1 MKRISIVL
9 GFIAALFTM
18 VSCQKDQNFIRASIT
33 PYHGDEKVHLNRTNY
48 ACWDGDEYIWINE
61 NVYQIQAISGDNEH
75 FLIDM
80 GTNKP
85 AHEGDKLYAVFHS
98 SAISNYNNDADDAD
112 DDGIIEPTIDVT
124 LPPTQ
129 TYTEDGHGNQV
140 INAPMVATAEINSR
154 GGADLIFS
162 NVCALLKVQLQPN
175 VICYYIEVTSNN
187 APLNGTGTIDITG
200 KKLTMPSTGTT
211 ETRKVTLTVNTES
224 NLANPKCRADGVYY
238 IVLPPYMNS
247 NLTVTVYDNPKTL
260 MTFEQNDNGGHTLNA
275 SEIGVIDVNTL
286 DAGRGL
292 FSVDNNGTLVS
303 FAPGNLTGTNSY
315 SFTSSQE
322 TVGNVYNYDVD
333 NINTYSSAMGTQWTL
348 LTGLQWAHV
357 LCRKDAN
364 GVLLQSRCSINGQHG
379 LILYPDTWSEANGYP
394 ARFIDYQF
402 NSNNAKWQDISN
414 DWPVYQSYGAVFLP
428 SQPGNNDQKKRY
440 WTSTPSDVV
449 IFGNGDGLPNGGL
462 GIVATTESSHN
473 NTDQLNKI
481 EYNSSVTIPDGLIRL
496 AHIVYQGSSNS
507 SAK

>member
-33 PYHGDEKVHLNRTNY
+33 PYHGDEKVHLNSTNY
-48 ACWDGDEYIWINE
+48 ACWDGDEYIWINQNE
-61 NVYQIQAISGDNEH
+61 YQITAITGDAEH

-80 GTNKP
+80 GSNKP
-85 AHEGDKLYAVFHS
+85 ANEGDKLYAVFHS
-98 SAISNYNNDADDAD
+98 SDISNYNNDADDAD

-124 LPPTQ
+124 LPATQ
-129 TYTEDGHGNQV
+129 IYTEDDYGNQV

-175 VICYYIEVTSNN
+175 VICYYIEVTSDN
-187 APLNGTGTIDITG
+187 APLNGTGTIDITR
-200 KKLTMPSTGTT
+200 KTLTMPSTGTT
-211 ETRKVTLTVNTES
+211 ETRKVKLIVNNEN

-238 IVLPPYMNS
+238 IVLPPYMRS

-260 MTFEQNDNGGHTLNA
+260 MTFAQNDGHTLNA

-292 FSVDNNGTLVS
+292 FSVDTNGTLVS
-303 FAPGNLTGTNSY
+303 FAPGNLTGTSSY

-322 TVGNVYNYDVD
+322 TVGDVYNYNVN
-333 NINTYSSAMGTQWTL
+333 NINTYSSAMGDQWCL
-348 LTGLQWAHV
+348 LTAEQWVHLLGRTDPTTGQV
-357 LCRKDAN
+357 LH
-364 GVLLQSRCSINGQHG
+364 GRCSLHGVNG
-379 LILYPDTWSEANGYP
+379 LFLLPDNWSAMNCPENITDDHRWGS
-394 ARFIDYQF
+394 ID
-402 NSNNAKWQDISN
+402 AKWETLQK
-414 DWPVYQSYGAVFLP
+414 YGVVFLP
-428 SQPGNNDQKKRY
+428 SHQSNNNSNKY
-440 WTSTPSDVV
+440 WTYTENTAVV
-449 IFGNGDGLPNGGL
+449 FGNGQGLPNGGSGVVGSSANTGIAGVEQSNGL
-462 GIVATTESSHN
+462 GA
-473 NTDQLNKI
+473 LNGC
-481 EYNSSVTIPDGLIRL
+481 VRL
-496 AHIVYQGSSNS
+496 AHIVQQGTTTP